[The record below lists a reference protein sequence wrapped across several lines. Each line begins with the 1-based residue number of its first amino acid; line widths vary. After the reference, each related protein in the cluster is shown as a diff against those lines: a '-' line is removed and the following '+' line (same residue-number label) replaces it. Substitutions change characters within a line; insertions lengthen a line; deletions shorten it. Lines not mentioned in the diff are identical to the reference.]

1 MSCRAGICFRSPCT
15 NRDFGINME
24 TQNTERVS
32 IVFMRAHAESK
43 FDEDIR
49 NRILAEARSLFF
61 RYGFSK
67 VTMDEA
73 AEALGMSKKT
83 LYRYFP
89 SKEDLLQAVTCAHM
103 GECDSELKAICR
115 RTELSPLDRLKLTMT
130 YITGIFSQMSEP
142 LVHDLRRNAPEIWK
156 KVEDHRQKNI
166 SSDFGALIKEGRQ
179 KGQFRKDIDERLF
192 ILIYSHV
199 VRDILNPEVLSGLPF
214 KPSQVYDTI
223 CKVLFEGLL
232 TDKAR
237 AEYHAK

>member
-1 MSCRAGICFRSPCT
+1 MSAQPE
-15 NRDFGINME
+15 N
-24 TQNTERVS
+24 
-32 IVFMRAHAESK
+32 K
-43 FDEDIR
+43 LDEDVKK
-49 NRILAEARSLFF
+49 RIMQEARSLFF

-89 SKEDLLQAVTCAHM
+89 SKEELLEEVTREHM
-103 GECDSELKAICR
+103 QECDAQLKAICR
-115 RTELSPLDRLKLTMT
+115 RQDVSPLERLKLTMT
-130 YITGIFSQMSEP
+130 YITGLFSQMTEP
-142 LVHDLRRNAPEIWK
+142 LIHDMRRNAPEIWK
-156 KVEDHRQKNI
+156 RVEENRQRSIN
-166 SSDFGALIKEGRQ
+166 SDFGALIKEGRQ
-179 KGQFRKDIDERLF
+179 KGQFRKDVDERLF

-199 VRDILNPEVLSGLPF
+199 VRDILNPETLSGLPF

>member
-1 MSCRAGICFRSPCT
+1 MR
-15 NRDFGINME
+15 
-24 TQNTERVS
+24 S
-32 IVFMRAHAESK
+32 IVDKPEKADARL
-43 FDEDIR
+43 DEDVKQ
-49 NRILAEARSLFF
+49 RIMGEARSLFF

-73 AEALGMSKKT
+73 AESLGMSKKT

-89 SKEDLLQAVTCAHM
+89 SKEDLLEEVTRAHM
-103 GECDSELKAICR
+103 DECDAQLKGICHR
-115 RTELSPLDRLKLTMT
+115 EGISPLEKLRLTMA
-130 YITGIFSQMSEP
+130 YIAGIFSQMSEP
-142 LVHDLRRNAPEIWK
+142 LMHDLRRNAAEIWK
-156 KVEDHRQKNI
+156 RVEEHRQKNI
-166 SSDFGALIKEGRQ
+166 ESDFGSLIKEGRQ
-179 KGQFRKDIDERLF
+179 KGMFRKDVDERLF
-192 ILIYSHV
+192 ILIYSNV

>member
-1 MSCRAGICFRSPCT
+1 MRT
-15 NRDFGINME
+15 H
-24 TQNTERVS
+24 TE
-32 IVFMRAHAESK
+32 IK
-43 FDEDIR
+43 LDEDVKK
-49 NRILAEARSLFF
+49 RIMDEARILFF

-89 SKEDLLQAVTCAHM
+89 SKEDLLQEVTSAHM
-103 GECDSELKAICR
+103 EECDAELKAICHR
-115 RTELSPLDRLKLTMT
+115 QDISPLDRLKLTMT
-130 YITGIFSQMSEP
+130 YITGLFSQMSEP
-142 LVHDLRRNAPEIWK
+142 LVHDLRRNVPDLWK
-156 KVEDHRQKNI
+156 QVEKHRQKNI
-166 SSDFGALIKEGRQ
+166 ETDFGALIKEGRQ
-179 KGQFRKDIDERLF
+179 KGQFRKDVDERLF

-199 VRDILNPEVLSGLPF
+199 VRDILNPETLSGLPF

>member
-1 MSCRAGICFRSPCT
+1 
-15 NRDFGINME
+15 ME

-32 IVFMRAHAESK
+32 RVFMRTQAEIK
-43 FDEDIR
+43 HDEDVKQ
-49 NRILAEARSLFF
+49 RIMTEARSLFF

-89 SKEDLLQAVTCAHM
+89 SKEELLAEVTGAHM
-103 GECDSELKAICR
+103 EECDSELKAICNR
-115 RTELSPLDRLKLTMT
+115 HEISPLERLKLTMT
-130 YITGIFSQMSEP
+130 YITGLFSQMSEP
-142 LVHDLRRNAPEIWK
+142 LVHDLRRHAPEIWK
-156 KVEDHRQKNI
+156 QVEQHRQKNI
-166 SSDFGALIKEGRQ
+166 ENDFGALIKEGRQ
-179 KGQFRKDIDERLF
+179 KGQFRKDVDERLF

-199 VRDILNPEVLSGLPF
+199 VRDILNPETLSGLPF

>member
-1 MSCRAGICFRSPCT
+1 MSTQHPIET
-15 NRDFGINME
+15 NPE
-24 TQNTERVS
+24 
-32 IVFMRAHAESK
+32 
-43 FDEDIR
+43 EDVKQ
-49 NRILAEARSLFF
+49 RIMDQARSLFF

-89 SKEDLLQAVTCAHM
+89 SKEDLLAEVTSAHTNQ
-103 GECDSELKAICR
+103 CDSEIRAICCR
-115 RTELSPLDRLKLTMT
+115 RELSPLERLKLTMS
-130 YITGIFSQMSEP
+130 YVTGIYSQMSEA

-156 KVEDHRQKNI
+156 QVEEHRQKTI
-166 SSDFGALIKEGRQ
+166 TSDFGSLIKEGRQ
-179 KGQFRKDIDERLF
+179 KGQFRKDVDERLF
-192 ILIYSHV
+192 VLIYSNV

-214 KPSQVYDTI
+214 KPSHVFDTI

-237 AEYHAK
+237 AEYHAN

>member
-1 MSCRAGICFRSPCT
+1 
-15 NRDFGINME
+15 
-24 TQNTERVS
+24 
-32 IVFMRAHAESK
+32 MRTPADTK
-43 FDEDIR
+43 LDEDVKK
-49 NRILAEARSLFF
+49 RILDEARSLFF

-89 SKEDLLQAVTCAHM
+89 SKEDLLREVTSTHVE
-103 GECDSELKAICR
+103 ECNAEIKAICR
-115 RTELSPLDRLKLTMT
+115 REEISPLDRLKLTMT

-142 LVHDLRRNAPEIWK
+142 LVHDMRRNAPEIWK
-156 KVEDHRQKNI
+156 RVEESRQKNI
-166 SSDFGALIKEGRQ
+166 ATDFGSLIKEGRQ
-179 KGQFRKDIDERLF
+179 KGQFRKDVDERLF